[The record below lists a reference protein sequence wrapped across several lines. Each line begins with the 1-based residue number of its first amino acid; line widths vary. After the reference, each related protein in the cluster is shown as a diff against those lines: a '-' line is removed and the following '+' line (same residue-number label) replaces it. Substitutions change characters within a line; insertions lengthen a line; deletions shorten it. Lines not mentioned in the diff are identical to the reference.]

1 MDSSEHPEASASS
14 SSESETDQDGIISV
28 MYELFVFFAGSMN
41 SMFSL
46 CQTLCMNSICK
57 TLNGFSCSYSPLY
70 HFLAF
75 EKSAAKDPSLLFF
88 TLNLSLEPISFF
100 GFPGFCQAWFCR
112 LGPRSIWQMPESEV
126 FVWNVKMVTV
136 FVWN

>member
-1 MDSSEHPEASASS
+1 
-14 SSESETDQDGIISV
+14 
-28 MYELFVFFAGSMN
+28 MYELFVFFAGSTN

-70 HFLAF
+70 PFLAY
-75 EKSAAKDPSLLFF
+75 EKSAAKGLSLLFF

-112 LGPRSIWQMPESEV
+112 LGPRSILQMPESEV
-126 FVWNVKMVTV
+126 FVWNAKMVTV
-136 FVWN
+136 FVWNAKVVTVFDLELN